1 MTSCRDRGSN
11 SDELDRM
18 DTKATLAA
26 FGRQT
31 TLNAAVYLLTITKFP
46 AEGR

>member
-18 DTKATLAA
+18 DTKAALAA

-31 TLNAAVYLLTITKFP
+31 TLNVAAYCPPTSTVS
-46 AEGR
+46 AGQQ